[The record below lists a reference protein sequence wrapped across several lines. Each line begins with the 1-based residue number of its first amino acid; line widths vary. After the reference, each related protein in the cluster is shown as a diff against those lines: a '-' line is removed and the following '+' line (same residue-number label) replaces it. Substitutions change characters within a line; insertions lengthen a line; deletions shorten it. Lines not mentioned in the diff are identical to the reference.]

1 MPHMSKY
8 TSWYSHASSAP
19 FSMQKNTYPP
29 APATPISIAE
39 LAQRGSRGLADRANN
54 RDEVEREG
62 DDGE

>member
-29 APATPISIAE
+29 PPTSASQ
-39 LAQRGSRGLADRANN
+39 LAQRGSRGLADRAND